1 MSSFTKSPRVGDIA
15 CFHSTTKKVEY
26 LRLEDFTSVPAGY
39 TAFGVVYKRL
49 GRKVWIVHITSA
61 YKKWS
66 DFYIWKVSGYTLDN
80 TVHTATLTLAGT
92 VVNFG
97 YRASTAAEVAAAIN
111 DALLGRTIDGTTFSS
126 YVNYEG
132 EVILQQDVY
141 TGAPKSAS
149 ATNLSL
155 TAYVGHELPAL
166 SGTTYPLQKNSLAG
180 WGGAVMS
187 QHRAL
192 AFLKT
197 TTESSFVMSS
207 PMTTYLSRPSSCLPI
222 CYTSWQ
228 TENCAVGRAHYGE
241 GLAGWEKMIRE
252 HELISP
258 AMKGAASDR
267 YGTGKE
273 NTYKLAFQKDGQNR
287 IIYPAFN
294 YCASIGYDGVPGIEV
309 GDWWLPSLNELYDL
323 ERNLTYAY
331 KYENGTISTPS
342 RANSDPVNRALSK
355 IGGTEVANNAGA
367 WSSVRYSAS
376 YAWFYYGNYGYAGSN
391 YFYSTYRAYPVTLL
405 YIDGDDA

>member
-15 CFHSTTKKVEY
+15 CFHSTIKKVEF

-49 GRKVWIVHITSA
+49 GRKVWIVHITNA
-61 YKKWS
+61 YKKWA
-66 DFYIWKVSGYTLDN
+66 DFYFWKVSGYTLDN
-80 TVHTATLTLAGT
+80 TLHIATLTLAGT
-92 VVNFG
+92 AVNFG

-111 DALLGRTIDGTTFSS
+111 DALLRRTIDGTTFSS

-166 SGTTYPLQKNSLAG
+166 SGTTAPLQKNSLAG

-197 TTESSFVMSS
+197 TESSSFAMSTA
-207 PMTTYLSRPSSCLPI
+207 MTTYLSRPSGCLPI
-222 CYTSWQ
+222 SYASWQ
-228 TENCAVGRAHYGE
+228 TDNCAVGRAHYGE
-241 GLAGWEKMIRE
+241 GLAGWEKMVRE

-273 NTYKLAFQKDGQNR
+273 NTYKLAYQTDGQGR

-294 YCASIGYDGVPGIEV
+294 YCATVGYAGVPGIEA
-309 GDWWLPSLNELYDL
+309 GDWWLPSLHELHDL
-323 ERNLTYAY
+323 VRNLTYEY
-331 KYENGTISTPS
+331 KYENSTTTTPS
-342 RANSDPVNRALSK
+342 RANADPVNRALYK
-355 IGGTEVANNAGA
+355 IGGSSIDNAA
-367 WSSVRYSAS
+367 
-376 YAWFYYGNYGYAGSN
+376 YAWASIRCGSTNAWNYDGHYGYAD
-391 YFYSTYRAYPVTLL
+391 YYDFVYTRRAYPVTLQ

>member
-15 CFHSTTKKVEY
+15 CFHSTTKKVEF

-39 TAFGVVYKRL
+39 TAFGVVYKRM
-49 GRKVWIVHITSA
+49 GRKVWIVHITNA

-66 DFYIWKVSGYTLDN
+66 DFYFWKVSGYTLDN
-80 TVHTATLTLAGT
+80 TVHTASLTLAGT
-92 VVNFG
+92 SISFG
-97 YRASTAAEVAAAIN
+97 YRASTVQEVAEAIN
-111 DALLGRTIDGTTFSS
+111 NALLGRTIDGTTFSS

-141 TGAPKSAS
+141 TGAPKSVSAS
-149 ATNLSL
+149 GVSL

-166 SGTTYPLQKNSLAG
+166 SGTTAPLQKNSLAG

-187 QHRAL
+187 HHRAL
-192 AFLKT
+192 AFFKT
-197 TTESSFVMSS
+197 TTDASFTMSS
-207 PMTTYLSRPSSCLPI
+207 PMTTYLSRPSGCLPI

-252 HELISP
+252 HEMISP

-287 IIYPAFN
+287 FIYPAFN

-309 GDWWLPSLNELYDL
+309 GDWWLPSLNELHDL

-331 KYENGTISTPS
+331 KYENSTTSTPS
-342 RANSDPVNRALSK
+342 RANADPVNRALSK
-355 IGGTEVANNAGA
+355 IGGTEVANNAYA
-367 WSSVRYSAS
+367 WASVRYSATD
-376 YAWFYYGNYGYAGSN
+376 AWYYYGYRGCANN
-391 YFYSTYRAYPVTLL
+391 INFYSTYRAFPVTLL
-405 YIDGDDA
+405 SIDEGDA